1 MEKELDRD
9 QVVLVDSSP
18 GLPRK
23 VTMDPALIKFQQNR
37 AVMMIR
43 NEDERP
49 KKLRKGC
56 KIGEVELLENP
67 EPSIGLVEINEIE
80 KGENQGWTPDRLMK
94 DFKLEEA
101 TLSSDQKDEL
111 ILLLARFPTVL
122 STGDSDVGCTS
133 VIKHTIETLKD
144 EPVQVPVRRL
154 QGPIL
159 REIEENCRKMEEEG
173 IIRRSKSPYSAP
185 VVPIRKKDGT
195 IRLCIDYRELNKITK
210 GDSFPIPNLVDM
222 LFSLQGMKFFSTID
236 LVKGYYQ
243 VEMEEESIEK
253 TAFTTPLS
261 HWEFLRMPFGVKNGP
276 ATFQR
281 GMRFALAHIPW
292 NECMVYL
299 DDVLIISETFEK
311 HLEILERVLEA
322 FKATGFKIKPSKTF
336 LLRKEVQ
343 YLGHKVSEQ
352 GMVPLDTSLK
362 GIMDFPVP
370 RTIRQLRQFL
380 GMVNFYRRHI
390 PHCSEIAKPLFELLG
405 HKTLKWTERC
415 QKAFEELKE
424 ALVRPPVLTYQD
436 RSETAQ
442 PLKLYV
448 DASDMG
454 AGACLAQDQGG
465 KELPIAFIS
474 TTFSKAEQRY
484 STTENKIAAI
494 RWAVKSLKPFL
505 CGIRVIIH
513 TDHKPL
519 LFLYNMPLVNSRVAR
534 TLEEINDIDYELR
547 YITGKQNI
555 VADVLSRAPVGTALE
570 DLESQMVNEIPKGF
584 SEIKMPGG
592 GDSLFQAFSTWLY
605 GSGEQHQVLRTEV
618 TLELLNNRPKYGLQN
633 GKSSQ
638 HITKALQ
645 LMKHVGQ
652 LPLSQATQAFAN
664 IKKVQVWVY
673 YGDAKPLQFGN
684 PSGDSIC
691 HLLCLGG
698 VHYTLLIKGNSIRR
712 ET

>member
-1 MEKELDRD
+1 MFHNGESCKRKEPPLEQREKYRTVRIDQHINTIMGEQPLLEETEQGNNETEEAEAPEEIITFREIRAPEETLILKVSIDDQPQIGEYTAFVDTGAEVSLISAHCFHALDSSKYPLMSTAYRSVEGIGKSKFPVIGEAGISLRLSDKYTLRYSRFIIIPDEITEYDIVIGYDILKKEHLLPDPFSKELVIRRGNKVQTVAIDLRKDQACPTSRVSCIMTENVVINPREYKTIEIGMEKELDHD

-56 KIGEVELLENP
+56 KIGEIELLENP
-67 EPSIGLVEINEIE
+67 DPSIGLVEINEME
-80 KGENQGWTPDRLMK
+80 KGENQGWTPDRIMQ
-94 DFKLEEA
+94 DFMLEEA
-101 TLSSDQKDEL
+101 NLSSDQKDKL
-111 ILLLARFPTVL
+111 ISLLARFPIVL

-133 VIKHTIETLKD
+133 VIKHTIETLTD

-159 REIEENCRKMEEEG
+159 REIEENCRKMEEGG
-173 IIRRSKSPYSAP
+173 IIRSKSPYSVP

-222 LFSLQGMKFFSTID
+222 LFSLQGMKFFCTID

-311 HLEILERVLEA
+311 HLEILEKVLEA

-362 GIMDFPVP
+362 GIMSFPIP
-370 RTIRQLRQFL
+370 RTIRQLRHF
-380 GMVNFYRRHI
+380 
-390 PHCSEIAKPLFELLG
+390 
-405 HKTLKWTERC
+405 
-415 QKAFEELKE
+415 
-424 ALVRPPVLTYQD
+424 
-436 RSETAQ
+436 
-442 PLKLYV
+442 
-448 DASDMG
+448 
-454 AGACLAQDQGG
+454 
-465 KELPIAFIS
+465 
-474 TTFSKAEQRY
+474 
-484 STTENKIAAI
+484 
-494 RWAVKSLKPFL
+494 WA
-505 CGIRVIIH
+505 
-513 TDHKPL
+513 
-519 LFLYNMPLVNSRVAR
+519 
-534 TLEEINDIDYELR
+534 
-547 YITGKQNI
+547 
-555 VADVLSRAPVGTALE
+555 
-570 DLESQMVNEIPKGF
+570 
-584 SEIKMPGG
+584 
-592 GDSLFQAFSTWLY
+592 W
-605 GSGEQHQVLRTEV
+605 
-618 TLELLNNRPKYGLQN
+618 
-633 GKSSQ
+633 
-638 HITKALQ
+638 
-645 LMKHVGQ
+645 
-652 LPLSQATQAFAN
+652 
-664 IKKVQVWVY
+664 
-673 YGDAKPLQFGN
+673 
-684 PSGDSIC
+684 
-691 HLLCLGG
+691 
-698 VHYTLLIKGNSIRR
+698 
-712 ET
+712 